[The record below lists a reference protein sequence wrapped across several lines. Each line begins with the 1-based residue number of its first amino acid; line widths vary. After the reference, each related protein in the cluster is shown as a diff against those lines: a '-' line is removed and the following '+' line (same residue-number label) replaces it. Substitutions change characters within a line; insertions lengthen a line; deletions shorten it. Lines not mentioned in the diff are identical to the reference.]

1 MSVNDR
7 LYRSIDDRVLA
18 GVCAGLADRLDL
30 DPALVRIGYAILA
43 LLSGIV
49 PLLVLY
55 VIMVVVIPEGPS
67 WTGVR
72 SVGPQPTGPG
82 WTVAGTPATGTSS
95 NAGTPADAA
104 APAAGMA
111 GDAAAPTDAAPT
123 DAAPTQAM
131 PTAAG
136 PVPGWIPPGLP
147 GGWDAAS
154 WRGQRN
160 ADRAARHAERAA
172 RRGERHRD
180 PIAAIIAGLFLVGLG
195 AFFLLRRTFDI
206 DWAIVWPVAVIAL
219 GAVVLIAAVRPRSG

>member
-72 SVGPQPTGPG
+72 PVGPQPTGPG
-82 WTVAGTPATGTSS
+82 WTVAGTPASGTPAS
-95 NAGTPADAA
+95 GTPADAA
-104 APAAGMA
+104 APAAGMP
-111 GDAAAPTDAAPT
+111 GDAAALTDAAL
-123 DAAPTQAM
+123 ARAM

-136 PVPGWIPPGLP
+136 PVPGWIPPGVP

-172 RRGERHRD
+172 RRGERRSD
-180 PIAAIIAGLFLVGLG
+180 PIPAIIAGLFLVGLG

>member
-1 MSVNDR
+1 MNDR

-18 GVCAGLADRLDL
+18 GVCAGLADRLDF

-72 SVGPQPTGPG
+72 PVGPQPTGPG
-82 WTVAGTPATGTSS
+82 WTVAGTPASGTPAS
-95 NAGTPADAA
+95 GTPADAA
-104 APAAGMA
+104 APAAGMP

-123 DAAPTQAM
+123 NAAPTQEM
-131 PTAAG
+131 PTAPGA
-136 PVPGWIPPGLP
+136 VPGWIPPGVP
-147 GGWDAAS
+147 SGWDAAS
-154 WRGQRN
+154 WRGQRS

>member
-55 VIMVVVIPEGPS
+55 VIMVVVIPEGPT

-72 SVGPQPTGPG
+72 PVGPQPTGPG
-82 WTVAGTPATGTSS
+82 WTVAGTPASGTS
-95 NAGTPADAA
+95 ADAA
-104 APAAGMA
+104 APAAGMP
-111 GDAAAPTDAAPT
+111 GDADAPMGAAPTPAA
-123 DAAPTQAM
+123 

>member
-1 MSVNDR
+1 VNDR

-72 SVGPQPTGPG
+72 PVGPQPTGPG
-82 WTVAGTPATGTSS
+82 WTVAGTPASGTPAS
-95 NAGTPADAA
+95 GTPADAA
-104 APAAGMA
+104 APVAGMA
-111 GDAAAPTDAAPT
+111 GDAAAPTDAAP
-123 DAAPTQAM
+123 AQAM
-131 PTAAG
+131 PTAPGA
-136 PVPGWIPPGLP
+136 VPGWIPPGVP

-154 WRGQRN
+154 WRSQRS

-172 RRGERHRD
+172 RRAGRRSD
-180 PIAAIIAGLFLVGLG
+180 PIPAIIAGLFLVGLG